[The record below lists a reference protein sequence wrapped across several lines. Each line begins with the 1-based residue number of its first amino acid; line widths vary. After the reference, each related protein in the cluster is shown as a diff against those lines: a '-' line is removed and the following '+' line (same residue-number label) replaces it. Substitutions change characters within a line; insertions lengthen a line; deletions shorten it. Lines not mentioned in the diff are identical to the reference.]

1 MEAFLKELSLASK
14 HLIEFR
20 DMYDY
25 ANRVKTFKTW
35 PFMGNCK
42 CTPETMAKA
51 GFIHCPNENEP
62 DVAKCFFCLIELEGW
77 EPNDDP
83 WLEHTKRPSN
93 CGFLS
98 LTKSFDDL
106 TVEEYYLLEMDRLRT
121 FLCKTGRSTIWSFE
135 KEVAATRKRL
145 LDHFVSKHQ
154 YTPEPELPVPPH
166 AASPDQ
172 APESPNIDQ
181 HKPQHSNECKS

>member
-121 FLCKTGRSTIWSFE
+121 FLVRASMGIQ
-135 KEVAATRKRL
+135 KEIQEEYKGYKKR
-145 LDHFVSKHQ
+145 
-154 YTPEPELPVPPH
+154 
-166 AASPDQ
+166 
-172 APESPNIDQ
+172 
-181 HKPQHSNECKS
+181 